1 MVAFVFYPWLR
12 FGIGLLAGC
21 WIGAGA
27 GLGITLMLAGRRIQ
41 QLEEANL
48 MLRAKLRA
56 REKTRQPES
65 GAAGPVLVLSS
76 VARRPASAP
85 IGRVAAGR

>member
-1 MVAFVFYPWLR
+1 MAAIAFYPWLR
-12 FGIGLLAGC
+12 FAFGLLAGC
-21 WIGAGA
+21 WIGAAA

-65 GAAGPVLVLSS
+65 GGAGPVLVLPSA
-76 VARRPASAP
+76 VRRPASAP
-85 IGRVAAGR
+85 IGRVASGR

>member
-1 MVAFVFYPWLR
+1 MFAFAFYPWLR
-12 FGIGLLAGC
+12 FGLGLLAAC
-21 WIGAGA
+21 WIGAA
-27 GLGITLMLAGRRIQ
+27 VGLCITLMLAGHRIQ

-56 REKTRQPES
+56 RDKTQQS
-65 GAAGPVLVLSS
+65 GSGGSGPVLV
-76 VARRPASAP
+76 VPPAVNRTASAP